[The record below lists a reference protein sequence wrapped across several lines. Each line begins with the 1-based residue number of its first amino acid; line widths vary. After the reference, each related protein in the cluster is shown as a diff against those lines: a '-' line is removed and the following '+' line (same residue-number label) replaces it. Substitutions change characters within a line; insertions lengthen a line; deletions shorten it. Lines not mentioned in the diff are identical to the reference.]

1 MPETDDWIVAGSG
14 SGTMWD
20 ESTGP
25 VTGTYVKK
33 RSDVGPNG
41 SMVYTLR
48 YDTGEEVGVWGSSVI
63 DTKFKEIPIGSLVQ
77 VMFLG
82 KATGKRGTQYKDYE
96 VKYKPP
102 QDPRTGEEVAIKDL
116 DATEVNLDDIPF

>member
-1 MPETDDWIVAGSG
+1 MNDEWITAGSG
-14 SGTMWD
+14 SGNMWD

-33 RSDVGPNG
+33 RSDVGPNS

-48 YDTGEEVGVWGSSVI
+48 FENGEEVGVWGSSVI
-63 DTKFKEIPIGSLVQ
+63 DTKFKEIPVGSLVK
-77 VMFLG
+77 VEFLG
-82 KATGKRGTQYKDYE
+82 KVSGKRGTQYKDYD

-102 QDPRTGEEVAIKDL
+102 QNPITGEEIAITEL
-116 DATEVNLDDIPF
+116 DAPEVSLDDIPF